1 MSYCGT
7 NATTSRGQGQ
17 SREGAWERVKP
28 NQRAGGVDE
37 ESIEAFGE
45 KLDERLDQLHEDLP
59 NWQLHSKTL
68 PRACTSVRL
77 RLWAGHAVL
86 RATIPRTSRRRGLG
100 AQDPRAE
107 P

>member
-45 KLDERLDQLHEDLP
+45 KLDERLDQLHEDLRTGSYTP
-59 NWQLHSKTL
+59 RHSRAPA
-68 PRACTSVRL
+68 PRRESDNES
-77 RLWAGHAVL
+77 
-86 RATIPRTSRRRGLG
+86 P
-100 AQDPRAE
+100 
-107 P
+107 